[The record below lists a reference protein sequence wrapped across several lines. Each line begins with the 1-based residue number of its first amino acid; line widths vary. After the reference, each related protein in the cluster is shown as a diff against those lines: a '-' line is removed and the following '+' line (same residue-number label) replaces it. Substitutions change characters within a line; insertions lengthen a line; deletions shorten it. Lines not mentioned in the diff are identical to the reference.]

1 MVALLIWFVYP
12 SLPLSPSLSPCTF
25 LHYSHST
32 KANVMRLL
40 AACSVCF
47 LLFSFCFLL
56 HLCPLY
62 GEVQWVSSKY
72 SQSSYARQLASLAR
86 AHDCLLI
93 SSTGPDDDVHDVSP
107 SLSSSSSP
115 SPLPPRILC
124 GHKFL
129 ILRFFACF
137 DIISS
142 GHGRCCFLCPTL
154 IWLLKFCR
162 QLLPV

>member
-1 MVALLIWFVYP
+1 MVALLIWLVYP
-12 SLPLSPSLSPCTF
+12 LPPSLF
-25 LHYSHST
+25 LHFPPLLTLDKGQCH
-32 KANVMRLL
+32 ALIGRLFCVFPAL
-40 AACSVCF
+40 F
-47 LLFSFCFLL
+47 LFCFLL
-56 HLCPLY
+56 HLWPLY
-62 GEVQWVSSKY
+62 SEVQWVSSKY

-93 SSTGPDDDVHDVSP
+93 SSTGPDDDVDDVSP
-107 SLSSSSSP
+107 SLSS

-142 GHGRCCFLCPTL
+142 GHGRCCFYALHL
-154 IWLLKFCR
+154 YGY
-162 QLLPV
+162 